1 MLSKCK
7 TTLPWEC
14 GRNWLRRLLGER
26 LRFWR
31 SSYLAGWMKRWE
43 RRRTRLGSFASCLS
57 GGRRW
62 RLRVDR
68 NRVENLVLALSACS
82 AYNMCMQYTIRNVP
96 EYLDA
101 ALRVKAREQGKSLN
115 EVTVEALA
123 RGFGLCDSRVRQRD
137 MSDIAGSWKRDP
149 AFDRAIAEQ
158 DTVDE
163 EMWR

>member
-1 MLSKCK
+1 
-7 TTLPWEC
+7 
-14 GRNWLRRLLGER
+14 
-26 LRFWR
+26 
-31 SSYLAGWMKRWE
+31 
-43 RRRTRLGSFASCLS
+43 
-57 GGRRW
+57 
-62 RLRVDR
+62 
-68 NRVENLVLALSACS
+68 VLALSACS